1 MSATG
6 HDHAGHAGH
15 DHHDLRYFPPGAQP
29 EVFAAEAEARF
40 AKPVGQERLEDVVSA
55 FFGRLSDALVASGC
69 VLVGHVKGVVV
80 AEAGDELAFS
90 LTSLHGSPQ
99 LTGGLPDGGTRFRL
113 TLNVIVFGV
122 GPDALPGIVTGAWPD
137 DVTTS
142 WRPR

>member
-1 MSATG
+1 LSAAG
-6 HDHAGHAGH
+6 HEHAGHAGH
-15 DHHDLRYFPPGAQP
+15 DHRDLRYFPPGAQP
-29 EVFAAEAEARF
+29 GVFAAEADARF
-40 AKPVGQERLEDVVSA
+40 AKPAGQTRVEEVVSV
-55 FFGRLSDALVASGC
+55 FLGRLSDDLRASGC

-80 AEAGDELAFS
+80 AEAGGELAFS

-99 LTGGLPDGGTRFRL
+99 LAGVLADGGTRFRL

-122 GPDALPGIVTGAWPD
+122 DPGALPGIVTGSWPD